1 MLQEKFIGI
10 KYKGEEILAIGL
22 IALNDN
28 KKGTIKMG
36 KHQNAPN
43 LNALLGEGDIP
54 DDAIYYPEYDKAIVG
69 FTTKGQVVYDVDACV
84 QVLVDD
90 NDMGY
95 EEATEYF
102 WFNTEGA
109 HFGNMTPVFISLR
122 GNFSG

>member
-1 MLQEKFIGI
+1 
-10 KYKGEEILAIGL
+10 
-22 IALNDN
+22 
-28 KKGTIKMG
+28 MG

-69 FTTKGQVVYDVDACV
+69 FTTKGHVVYDVDACV

-109 HFGNMTPVFISLR
+109 HFGNMTPVFINLR
-122 GNFSG
+122 GNFSGQLYSFLDLSYTHLFTLSTVLITYM